1 MAHRFRKSAG
11 PTRLG
16 KKARASMR
24 WSLEANLVMLGTAA
38 AIAIFLSLLLL
49 VLPTSELH
57 AQTNSAP
64 SVSRVS
70 PSSPVSLTTGGSQTF
85 QVSATDADNNLTKW
99 EWEVDKRLSFLHGHQ
114 EPEETFIATGS
125 ITKSFSHTF
134 PDNGTYTV
142 TVTFTDSD
150 GESGTAEWRADVE
163 DPPNRPP
170 LVSRVSP
177 YGIPYM
183 ATGDVTFTASA
194 SDPDDNLKSY
204 EWFVDDTSEDDG
216 SWLILPTGA
225 VTRTFTH
232 NFSTAGEYTVK
243 VTFTDDEGLSASVS
257 WTVTAV
263 EPITVQLG
271 ADNYTVNE
279 DDGEAEI
286 AVTISASPPEF
297 VSVIF
302 RTYDGEAE
310 SRRDFVHKAIIVTF
324 SPDTSLTQTV
334 PVYVIDNNIVEG
346 TEAFTVALETYTFIP
361 LPTYVSLTRS
371 EATVKILDDDEATV
385 AFTENMLS
393 FSEDQGT
400 FEIGVEVET
409 DPSSFCE
416 VALPFDVHFSYTDP
430 DGALSSSSTI
440 PSSMTFGICDSRR
453 VFLADLAD
461 VTGNAEVVFT
471 LDSVT
476 SADSGLA
483 SRVKIGEP
491 STVTLTVIDD
501 SSPPP
506 PSNRA
511 PTVSRVSPTSSSLT
525 LETGASQTFTASATD
540 ADSNIT
546 SYAWTVNGLG
556 VGNSGSLALTGEVSQ
571 TFTHTFSS
579 SGTHTVKATF
589 TDDEGASG
597 SASWTVGVIPPVQNN
612 GPSVERVSPTSQS
625 LTLTTGQ
632 KRTFTARAIDPD
644 NKLKR
649 YEWFVNSVS
658 KGSHTWLLV
667 LPRGAVTEEFAHR
680 FLTYGSHTVT
690 ATFTNADGQS
700 GSVSWDVEVTGPDLT
715 SWVGTKLT
723 GSKTVYGTCEVS
735 PNEVQAGDQ
744 VTLTAT
750 VTSDNLTGNVYL
762 SPAFT
767 ETTRG
772 IVSPEDLHLSLK
784 TESQSISEGG
794 TVTLTQK
801 LAAAHAGDYDLSCR
815 LFWEW
820 PGALSDVKLEDQQQS
835 STPLAVGGGGN
846 FSGSGRSA
854 LSECGP
860 VPKDM
865 LPLLLPLL
873 AGENVTLAAT
883 GSWGSGDDAGF
894 YSARAYVY
902 HGGDVVANDFG
913 AEQFNDFT
921 GSLPIFS
928 GTYSFDPLGEYVMD
942 CELYYHLAMPSNP
955 FASTTEKLKTGFMA
969 LYSPGSAIGGIA
981 GFRGVLTTTFTIAD
995 ARWGDQQLSI
1005 ITGAPG
1011 DTGGATLPYGGGTVT
1026 VQVHTQESMTRQTGV
1041 PAPTISIEDLS
1052 ISERAGP
1059 CATGES
1065 EIAGYTQRCWQTTL
1079 EVPEN
1084 DLVEVKSYTVTAS
1097 SDHINGTR
1105 HGTFVVEAL
1114 PVDKPVLDTFYEDTD
1129 GPNWDDDTDWL
1140 SHAPLDD
1147 WRGVDTADGRV
1158 TVLELPSNGLS
1169 GAIPTVVGDLTG
1181 LEVLDLSGNGL
1192 TGEIPAALESLTA
1205 LGTLD
1210 LSGNGLRGEIPSD
1223 LGDLTALTTLDLS
1236 SNDLDGAIPSAL
1248 GSLRNLAVLRL
1259 YDNGLNRPIPAEL
1272 GNLTKLTELNLWG
1285 NGLSGSIPAE
1295 LDKLANLQVLDLSDN
1310 NLRGAIP
1317 EGLGNLAK
1325 LDDVYLS
1332 ENRLDSGCIPATWRD
1347 VRNHDLDDIA
1357 LPFCDVA
1364 LSALAVSPGELTPGF
1379 DPAVSKYTARVEDGQ
1394 VTITPATSHGGAF
1407 QLLDGQGV
1415 SVPDADGALGGHQI
1429 AVGYGDT
1436 TIKIRVVSP
1445 DGGDRYTYTVRVV
1458 WAGEPRVPAIAGIT
1472 PGPSSLEV
1480 SWVMPTDIRD
1490 DYITSYGLRH
1500 IQSSAPDQADGN
1512 WTVLDNVWTSGPLSH
1527 TVNGLHAGTGYDVQ
1541 LRAVTSAG
1549 DSPWSAAVSG
1559 TPAEGECSTEGAV
1572 SDPANNPGQAADC
1585 EVLLEVRDALSG
1597 GGDLDWEPSDPVSG
1611 WDGAEVDPATGRI
1624 TRLDLD
1630 GAGQTGVAPSRQAR
1644 LTRQQTPAS
1653 AKDRLTGEIPA
1664 TLSSLTDLE
1673 YLSLARNQL
1682 TGGIPGELARLTE
1695 LQALRLQGNLLTG
1708 QIPAELAGLSNLVEL
1723 KLGQNRLT
1731 GCVPEGLLDVA
1742 DNDLDQLGLP
1752 ACGPAVVMSVATTS
1766 IAVRIGTPIAVTAGF
1781 DEPVTGFT
1789 AGGVSV
1795 VNGTAGS
1802 FSGRDGDT
1810 VYTFAV
1816 VPDAIGAVTVDI
1828 AAGVAEDSGGNGN
1841 RAAPRLWLG
1850 MPYDDDGDGAI
1861 EKNEVIAAINDYL
1874 FGEGD
1879 EAISK
1884 SDVIK
1889 LINLYLFG

>member
-1 MAHRFRKSAG
+1 
-11 PTRLG
+11 
-16 KKARASMR
+16 
-24 WSLEANLVMLGTAA
+24 MLLDVGRD
-38 AIAIFLSLLLL
+38 
-49 VLPTSELH
+49 P
-57 AQTNSAP
+57 
-64 SVSRVS
+64 
-70 PSSPVSLTTGGSQTF
+70 
-85 QVSATDADNNLTKW
+85 
-99 EWEVDKRLSFLHGHQ
+99 RLSVNPLQ
-114 EPEETFIATGS
+114 MET
-125 ITKSFSHTF
+125 
-134 PDNGTYTV
+134 
-142 TVTFTDSD
+142 
-150 GESGTAEWRADVE
+150 
-163 DPPNRPP
+163 
-170 LVSRVSP
+170 
-177 YGIPYM
+177 
-183 ATGDVTFTASA
+183 
-194 SDPDDNLKSY
+194 
-204 EWFVDDTSEDDG
+204 
-216 SWLILPTGA
+216 
-225 VTRTFTH
+225 
-232 NFSTAGEYTVK
+232 
-243 VTFTDDEGLSASVS
+243 
-257 WTVTAV
+257 
-263 EPITVQLG
+263 
-271 ADNYTVNE
+271 
-279 DDGEAEI
+279 
-286 AVTISASPPEF
+286 AVTI
-297 VSVIF
+297 V
-302 RTYDGEAE
+302 
-310 SRRDFVHKAIIVTF
+310 
-324 SPDTSLTQTV
+324 
-334 PVYVIDNNIVEG
+334 
-346 TEAFTVALETYTFIP
+346 
-361 LPTYVSLTRS
+361 
-371 EATVKILDDDEATV
+371 DDDEVTV
-385 AFTENMLS
+385 GFDRTVYTLQESSRFFIVCLRLINPRITYPHDIPFT
-393 FSEDQGT
+393 
-400 FEIGVEVET
+400 
-409 DPSSFCE
+409 
-416 VALPFDVHFSYTDP
+416 VHLSYTDLH
-430 DGALSSSSTI
+430 GVGLSG
-440 PSSMTFGICDSRR
+440 PSSLLFNRGNIRVCVRYQIPNDNDNVVEEDSQ
-453 VFLADLAD
+453 
-461 VTGNAEVVFT
+461 VVFT

-476 SADSGLA
+476 SDSPGVA
-483 SRVKIGEP
+483 SRVKFGI
-491 STVTLTVIDD
+491 STATLNVTDHNDRAFVEFEHLSYSVREGNAVELCAVLKHPATVAFPFTVDLSYTDRDGALSSGPTSFSFGALDANSCVEFQTQDDDVGSGTSVVDFRLIRPTDLDRRINISLRTARLTVIDD
-501 SSPPP
+501 DSPPP
-506 PSNRA
+506 TSNRA
-511 PTVSRVSPTSSSLT
+511 PTVSRVPTTPSSLT
-525 LETGASQTFTASATD
+525 LTTGASRTFTAQATD

-571 TFTHTFSS
+571 TYSRTFSS
-579 SGTHTVKATF
+579 SGTYTVKATF

-597 SASWTVGVIPPVQNN
+597 SASWTVRVIPPVQNN

-801 LAAAHAGDYDLSCR
+801 LAAAYAGDYDLSCR

-835 STPLAVGGGGN
+835 STPLAVAGGN
-846 FSGSGRSA
+846 FSGSGK
-854 LSECGP
+854 SELTKCGP
-860 VPKDM
+860 VPTVPTDM
-865 LPLLLPLL
+865 LLLPLL

-883 GSWGSGDDAGF
+883 GFRRSGDDAGH

-913 AEQFNDFT
+913 TQHFQGFT
-921 GSLPIFS
+921 ASLPIFK
-928 GTYSFDPLGEYVMD
+928 GQYSFDSLGEYVMD

-1005 ITGAPG
+1005 ITGPPG

-1041 PAPTISIEDLS
+1041 PAPTIFIEDLS

-1084 DLVEVKSYTVTAS
+1084 DLVEVKSYTVTAF

-1129 GPNWDDDTDWL
+1129 GPNWTDDTGWL

-1147 WRGVDTADGRV
+1147 WHGVDTDTGADGRV
-1158 TVLELPSNGLS
+1158 TVLELPSNSLS
-1169 GAIPTVVGDLTG
+1169 GAIPPVVGDLTG
-1181 LEVLDLSGNGL
+1181 LEVLDLSRNGL

-1205 LGTLD
+1205 LRTLD

-1236 SNDLDGAIPSAL
+1236 ANDLGGGIPSDL
-1248 GSLRNLAVLRL
+1248 GKLTNLQVLYL
-1259 YDNGLNRPIPAEL
+1259 ASNNLNRPIPVEL
-1272 GNLTKLTELNLWG
+1272 GNLTNLTELD
-1285 NGLSGSIPAE
+1285 LSGNRLSGRIPAQ
-1295 LDKLANLQVLDLSDN
+1295 LDKLTNLQVLDLSGN
-1310 NLRGAIP
+1310 RLRGAIP
-1317 EGLGNLAK
+1317 EGLGNLQY
-1325 LDDVYLS
+1325 LDAVYLS
-1332 ENRLDSGCIPATWRD
+1332 ENRLDSGCIPATWRGL
-1347 VRNHDLDDIA
+1347 RNHDLDDVD

-1364 LSALAVSPGELTPGF
+1364 LSALAVSPGELTPRF
-1379 DPAVSKYTARVEDGQ
+1379 DPAVSKYTAEVEDGQ

-1527 TVNGLHAGTGYDVQ
+1527 TVKGLLAGTGYDVQ

-1630 GAGQTGVAPSRQAR
+1630 GAGQTGVAPSGQAR

-1766 IAVRIGTPIAVTAGF
+1766 IAVRIGTPIAVTARF

-1802 FSGRDGDT
+1802 SFSGSDGDT